1 MATFSYI
8 IVEIN
13 CYFKGTV
20 VRLNNEH
27 HSASNTPRKRRNE
40 HQEAAKMLNIE
51 RLDYIMAELKE
62 KKAVYVNQLAEKYYV
77 SPSTIRRDL
86 DILEKKGL
94 IRRTYGG
101 AVLIEHPSSEIP
113 YFIRRSENQGAKDI
127 ICELAA
133 DLVREDQFVFLDSTS
148 SAAFMVRHL
157 QGKANLK
164 ILTNSAQIALDC
176 LDKLPS
182 AQIFCTGGW
191 MSSFSRGF
199 VGETARQ
206 RIAEFHT
213 DILFFSA
220 RSISLEDG
228 ITDVNEED
236 IYLKQQMIKG
246 TRKSVFLCDHT
257 KFDRTSYRLVCEI
270 GDIDC
275 LVTNQRPSDLWLSR
289 LESAGVE
296 VIYPE

>member
-1 MATFSYI
+1 
-8 IVEIN
+8 
-13 CYFKGTV
+13 
-20 VRLNNEH
+20 
-27 HSASNTPRKRRNE
+27 
-40 HQEAAKMLNIE
+40 MLHLE
-51 RLDYIMAELKE
+51 RIDYILQELRE

-86 DILEKKGL
+86 DILEKQGL

-101 AVLIEHPSSEIP
+101 ALLIEHPASEIP
-113 YFIRRSENQGAKDI
+113 FFVRKNQNQSAKDI

-133 DLVREDQFVFLDSTS
+133 DLVTEDQFVFLDSTS
-148 SAAFMVRHL
+148 SASFMVRYL

-199 VGETARQ
+199 TGETARQ

-213 DILFFSA
+213 DVLFFSA
-220 RSISLEDG
+220 RYISLENG

-236 IYLKQQMIKG
+236 VYLKQQMLRG
-246 TRKSVFLCDHT
+246 TRKAVFLCDNT
-257 KFDRTSYRLVCEI
+257 KFDKTSYRLVCNIE
-270 GDIDC
+270 DIDY
-275 LVTNQRPSDLWLSR
+275 LVTNERPSDKWLNH
-289 LESAGVE
+289 LESSGVE
-296 VIYPE
+296 VIFPE

>member
-1 MATFSYI
+1 MAPFLSNI
-8 IVEIN
+8 Q
-13 CYFKGTV
+13 V
-20 VRLNNEH
+20 VR
-27 HSASNTPRKRRNE
+27 
-40 HQEAAKMLNIE
+40 
-51 RLDYIMAELKE
+51 
-62 KKAVYVNQLAEKYYV
+62 
-77 SPSTIRRDL
+77 SP
-86 DILEKKGL
+86 
-94 IRRTYGG
+94 
-101 AVLIEHPSSEIP
+101 
-113 YFIRRSENQGAKDI
+113 IRRSENQAAKDV

-133 DLVREDQFVFLDSTS
+133 DLVAEDQFIFLDPTS

-157 QGKANLK
+157 QNKANLK

-199 VGETARQ
+199 TGETARQ
-206 RIAEFHT
+206 RIEEFHT
-213 DILFFSA
+213 DLLFFSA

-246 TRKSVFLCDHT
+246 TRK
-257 KFDRTSYRLVCEI
+257 FDKTSYRLVCNVE
-270 GDIDC
+270 DIDY

-289 LESAGVE
+289 LEASGVE

>member
-1 MATFSYI
+1 
-8 IVEIN
+8 
-13 CYFKGTV
+13 
-20 VRLNNEH
+20 
-27 HSASNTPRKRRNE
+27 
-40 HQEAAKMLNIE
+40 MLNLE
-51 RLDYIMAELKE
+51 RTDAIIQELRI
-62 KKAVYVNQLAEKYYV
+62 KKVVHVNQLAEKYYV

-86 DILEKKGL
+86 DVLEKEGL

-113 YFIRRSENQGAKDI
+113 YFVRKSENQEAKDI

-133 DLVREDQFVFLDSTS
+133 DLVAEDQFVFLDVTS
-148 SAAFMVRHL
+148 SAAFMVPHL
-157 QGKANLK
+157 RGKANLK

-182 AQIFCTGGW
+182 ARIFCTGGW

-213 DILFFSA
+213 DLVFFSA
-220 RSISLEDG
+220 RSISLENG

-236 IYLKQQMIKG
+236 IYLKQEMIKG
-246 TRKSVFLCDHT
+246 TRKSVFLCDSS
-257 KFDRTSYRLVCEI
+257 KFGKTSYRLVCQI
-270 GDIDC
+270 GDIDY
-275 LVTNQRPSDLWLSR
+275 LVTDQRPSDLWLDR
-289 LESAGVE
+289 LESLGVE

>member
-1 MATFSYI
+1 
-8 IVEIN
+8 VLELRR
-13 CYFKGTV
+13 K
-20 VRLNNEH
+20 H
-27 HSASNTPRKRRNE
+27 HLPPKQTQVSTKEQRMDLV
-40 HQEAAKMLNIE
+40 MLNLE
-51 RLDYIMAELKE
+51 RVDYILQELRT

-86 DILEKKGL
+86 DVLEKEGL

-113 YFIRRSENQGAKDI
+113 YFIRRSENQAAKDV

-133 DLVREDQFVFLDSTS
+133 DLVAEDQFIFLDPTS

-157 QGKANLK
+157 QNKANLK

-199 VGETARQ
+199 TGETARQ
-206 RIAEFHT
+206 RIEEFHT
-213 DILFFSA
+213 DLLFFSA

-257 KFDRTSYRLVCEI
+257 KFDKTSYRLVCNVE
-270 GDIDC
+270 DIDY

-289 LESAGVE
+289 LEASGVE